1 MHSIFPRFPCLD
13 LSGEWRLAGLDERG
27 APLSCPAAVPGDV
40 HGALFAAGRMPDPF
54 LGRNEERVQWVARR
68 DWTFSRSFDV
78 PEVFLRHVSV
88 ILRLEDCDTF
98 ATVFVNGKK
107 LGETRDRFLRRDFD
121 AKRALR
127 PGRNDIRL
135 VFASAVRKA
144 DALAARAG
152 RPYPMSLDESTAIH
166 NMPFIRK
173 PACHRGWD
181 WGLSQMTTG
190 PCGRVELVASD
201 GDRID
206 AVFCEQAFDDAMTHC
221 TLRVHAILETGED
234 VVNAVEIDHPPL
246 WWPNGAGERRFFDY
260 AVPVAGRTLRGRI
273 GLRKIEL
280 DTAGGAVAFK
290 VNDRPLFMKGANWIP
305 CDAFAGRQT
314 PERYRDLLESAAAAH
329 MNMLRLWGGGQ
340 YERDAFYDLCDELG
354 LLVWHDQM
362 FSCAVYP
369 ADDAFLADV
378 RAETAYQVRRL
389 RDHACIA
396 LWCGDNECVGA
407 ARGWFGDVIRP
418 EERSAYIEETKVRH
432 AVQEAATRAAD
443 PTRRFWPSSP
453 CAGTADF
460 DHDAWHDDSRG
471 DMHVWDVWA
480 ENAPFSRYR
489 EYRPRFCSEFGFQSF
504 PSEEVARTFCELD
517 GATSPGPAA
526 LSGNPDFEWHQKC
539 TGGNRRILDTM
550 ARLFPAPR
558 NAADTLYLSQVQ
570 QSLAIQ
576 TAVEAW
582 RPLRPHCMGT
592 LYWQL
597 DDLWPVS
604 SWSSLEYG
612 GKWKH
617 LHYHARRFY
626 APLVILAKPSA
637 DGRVLEIWGVND
649 TDRAVNADATV
660 RLVSFGGAVLSRET
674 FRAVLPPDAAT
685 LLASRSIEA
694 FGGGAERSGRF
705 LALELEGAPRN
716 DFFFAPFKDAPLADA
731 TVSAAFDGFRVTLST
746 DAPAFFVWANVE
758 GIRGEFDDNSFT
770 LLPGEPRTLVFS
782 PKDAAVAPVAFR
794 RAFSLTHLRPSP
806 QRRRR

>member
-1 MHSIFPRFPCLD
+1 MHTTFFPDFPRID
-13 LSGEWRLAGLDERG
+13 LGGEWRLDGLDEQG

-40 HGALFAAGRMPDPF
+40 HGALLAAGRMPDPF
-54 LGRNEERVQWVARR
+54 WGRNEERVQWVAKG
-68 DWTFSRSFDV
+68 DWTFSRTFDV
-78 PEVFLRHVSV
+78 PEAFLRHASV

-98 ATVFVNGKK
+98 AAVFVNGEK

-121 AKRALR
+121 AKPALR
-127 PGRNDIRL
+127 AGRNEIRL
-135 VFASAVRKA
+135 VFASAWRTG

-152 RPYPMSLDESTAIH
+152 RRHPMSMDASTWFNNAA
-166 NMPFIRK
+166 FVRK

-181 WGLSQMTTG
+181 WGLAQMTTG

-206 AVFCEQAFDDAMTHC
+206 AVFCEQAFDGALSHC
-221 TLRVHAILETGED
+221 TLRVHAILETGEEI
-234 VVNAVEIDHPPL
+234 VNAVEIDDPPL
-246 WWPNGAGERRFFDY
+246 WWPNGAGERRFFEY
-260 AVPVAGRTLRGRI
+260 AVPVAGRTVRGRI
-273 GLRKIEL
+273 GLRTVEL
-280 DTAGGAVAFK
+280 ETGGGAVAFK
-290 VNDRPLFMKGANWIP
+290 VNGRALFMKGANWIP
-305 CDAFAGRQT
+305 CDAFEGRQT

-329 MNMLRLWGGGQ
+329 MNMIRLWGGGQ
-340 YERDAFYDLCDELG
+340 YEKDVFYDLCDELG

-362 FSCAVYP
+362 FSCATYP

-378 RAETAYQVRRL
+378 KAETEQQVRRL

-418 EERSAYIEETKVRH
+418 EDRPFYIGETKARH

-471 DMHVWDVWA
+471 DMHVWTVWA
-480 ENAPFSRYR
+480 ENKPFGDYR
-489 EYRPRFCSEFGFQSF
+489 RFRPRFCSEFGFQSF
-504 PSEEVARTFCELD
+504 PSLDVARTFCDLD
-517 GATSPGPAA
+517 GSATPGPAA

-550 ARLFPAPR
+550 ARLLPPPR
-558 NAADTLYLSQVQ
+558 DAADTLYLSQVQ
-570 QSLAIQ
+570 QAVAIK

-597 DDLWPVS
+597 NDLWPVS

-612 GKWKH
+612 GKWKP

-626 APLVILAKPSA
+626 APLAIMAAPSD
-637 DGRVLEIWGVND
+637 DGAAIEIWAVND
-649 TDRAVNADATV
+649 TERAVSATAAV
-660 RLVSFGGAVLSRET
+660 RLVAFDGAVLARET
-674 FRAVLPPDAAT
+674 FRAALPPDSAT
-685 LLASRSIEA
+685 RLASRPLA
-694 FGGGAERSGRF
+694 DYGAGPERAGRF
-705 LALELEGAPRN
+705 LALEMDGAPQN
-716 DFFFAPFKDAPLADA
+716 GFFFSPFKDAPLADA
-731 TVSAAFDGFRVTLST
+731 AVAAAFDGFRVTLSS
-746 DAPAFFVWANVE
+746 DAPAFFVWANAE
-758 GIRGEFDDNSFT
+758 GIRGEFDDNSLT
-770 LLPGEPRTLVFS
+770 LLPGEPRTIAFS
-782 PKDAAVAPVAFR
+782 PKDAATTPDAFR
-794 RAFSLTHLRPSP
+794 RAFSVSRLRPS
-806 QRRRR
+806 RAAGA

>member
-1 MHSIFPRFPCLD
+1 MHTISPLFPCLD
-13 LSGEWRLAGLDERG
+13 LSGEWRLDGLDECG
-27 APLSCPAAVPGDV
+27 APLSCSATVPGDV
-40 HGALFAAGRMPDPF
+40 HGALLAASLIPDPF
-54 LGRNEERVQWVARR
+54 HARNEERVQWVAKR
-68 DWTFSRSFDV
+68 DWTYARFFDV
-78 PEVFLRHVSV
+78 PEDFLRHASV

-98 ATVFVNGKK
+98 ATVFVNGERI
-107 LGETRDRFLRRDFD
+107 GETRNRFQRWDFD
-121 AKRALR
+121 VKRALR
-127 PGRNDIRL
+127 SGRNEIRL
-135 VFASAVRKA
+135 VFASAVRMA
-144 DALAARAG
+144 GDLAARAG
-152 RPYPMSLDESTAIH
+152 RPYPMSMDESTWFH

-173 PACHRGWD
+173 PACHHGWD

-206 AVFCEQAFDDAMTHC
+206 AVFCEQVFDDALAHC
-221 TLRVHAILETGED
+221 TLRTHAILETGED
-234 VVNAVEIDHPPL
+234 VVNVIEIDDPPL
-246 WWPNGAGERRFFDY
+246 WWPNGAGERRFFEY

-273 GLRKIEL
+273 GLRKLEL

-290 VNDRPLFMKGANWIP
+290 VNGRPIFMKGANWIP
-305 CDAFAGRQT
+305 CDAFNGRQT
-314 PERYRDLLESAAAAH
+314 PARYRDLLESAAAAH

-340 YERDAFYDLCDELG
+340 YEKDAFYDLCDELG

-369 ADDAFLADV
+369 ADEAFLADV
-378 RAETAYQVRRL
+378 RAETEYQVRRL

-407 ARGWFGDVIRP
+407 ARGWFGDVIKPDDRP
-418 EERSAYIEETKVRH
+418 AYIEETKARH

-471 DMHVWDVWA
+471 DMHVWTVWF
-480 ENAPFSRYR
+480 ENKSFDDYR
-489 EYRPRFCSEFGFQSF
+489 AYRPRFCSEFGFQSF
-504 PSEEVARTFCELD
+504 PSPEVARTFCNLD
-517 GATSPGPAA
+517 GAASPGPAA
-526 LSGNPDFEWHQKC
+526 LSANPDFEWHQKC

-558 NAADTLYLSQVQ
+558 DAADTLYLSQVQ
-570 QSLAIQ
+570 QALAIQ

-597 DDLWPVS
+597 NDLWPVS

-617 LHYHARRFY
+617 LHYRARRFY
-626 APLVILAKPSA
+626 APVAIMAKPSA
-637 DGRVLEIWGVND
+637 DGSALEIWGVND
-649 TDRAVNADATV
+649 TNRAVETNASV
-660 RLVSFGGAVLSRET
+660 RLLSFGGDDLSRET
-674 FRAVLPPDAAT
+674 FRAALPPDSAT
-685 LLASRSIEA
+685 LLASRPIDA
-694 FGGGAERSGRF
+694 FGDGTERAGRF
-705 LALELEGAPRN
+705 LSLEMEGAPRN
-716 DFFFAPFKDAPLADA
+716 DFFFTPFKDAPLADA
-731 TVSAAFDGFRVTLST
+731 KVSASFDGFRVTLST
-746 DAPAFFVWANVE
+746 DAPAFFVWANAE

-770 LLPGEPRTLVFS
+770 LLPGEPRTIAFS
-782 PKDAAVAPVAFR
+782 PKDAAATTAAFQS
-794 RAFSLTHLRPSP
+794 ALEVSILRPADNG
-806 QRRRR
+806 